1 MAVAI
6 LMPSL
11 SPTMTEGNLAK
22 WCKNVGDDIKSG
34 DIIAEVETD
43 KATMEIEAVDEGV
56 LEKILFEDGT
66 EGISVNSL
74 IAVIRNKDDSDK
86 DIKALLNKHNINT
99 TSNINKN
106 ITENISEKNNDNLE
120 TEEKNEI
127 ENTEDNIK
135 VVIDNPKNIKEGLDN
150 GVNKKDV
157 SSIITK
163 TSAIDLIDINR
174 IAISPLAKRIAIQN
188 NLDLNLITGSG
199 PRGRIIKDDI
209 INYLSNNNTL
219 NEYSN
224 INKRK
229 DIRKKLSSM
238 RKVIAERLTH
248 SKKEVPHFYL
258 TVECN
263 VDELLKGR
271 TLINKDLDPQEKIS
285 INDIII
291 KALGISLSIV
301 PDANCSWKEDEIIY
315 FASVDISVA
324 VAVDGGLFTPVIK
337 NVDYLKI
344 SEISAQM
351 KDYISRANSGKLL
364 PTEYEGGNFSI
375 SNLGMYDIDNFSAI
389 INPPQSGILTVGSI
403 IKKPI
408 VINDEIK
415 IANIMTC
422 QLSGDH
428 RVIDGAVGAKLLKEF
443 KNIIENPIRMIV

>member
-22 WCKNVGDDIKSG
+22 WCKNVGDEIKSG

-163 TSAIDLIDINR
+163 TSAIDSIDINR

-403 IKKPI
+403 TKKPI
-408 VINDEIK
+408 VINNEIK